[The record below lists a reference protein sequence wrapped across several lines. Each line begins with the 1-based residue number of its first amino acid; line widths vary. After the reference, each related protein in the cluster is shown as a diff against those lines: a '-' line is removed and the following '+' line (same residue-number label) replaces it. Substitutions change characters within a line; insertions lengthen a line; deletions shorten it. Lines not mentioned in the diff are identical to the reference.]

1 MPNDKKK
8 DNKKNQQK
16 SSNLATNLIYS
27 ILHVRSLPKTQLI
40 TYTTQ
45 FIFLAGGY
53 DNMDSDGYE
62 GTNFAFGLKFKD
74 KAPHKKIPYGLKRLA
89 VTLDEKNKGVMPG
102 EEWELGEWKK
112 NGVKLLN
119 TRDADS
125 SSFLF
130 HTLKNN
136 GNANNPI
143 FIAIFGKQN
152 QRLIPRKISNT
163 HHINI
168 YQHPTSRESV
178 GIEKPLTELI
188 SDLTIFTDEHTMPND
203 WYIGK

>member
-1 MPNDKKK
+1 
-8 DNKKNQQK
+8 
-16 SSNLATNLIYS
+16 
-27 ILHVRSLPKTQLI
+27 
-40 TYTTQ
+40 
-45 FIFLAGGY
+45 
-53 DNMDSDGYE
+53 MDSDGYE

-89 VTLDEKNKGVMPG
+89 VVLDEKNKGVAPG

-136 GNANNPI
+136 GNSNNPI

-152 QRLIPRKISNT
+152 QRLIPRKIAST

-168 YQHPTSRESV
+168 YQHPTSREAAGV
-178 GIEKPLTELI
+178 EKPLTELI
-188 SDLTIFTDEHTMPND
+188 SDLTTFTDKHTMPNY